1 MRFADGTMRVLAS
14 AATNVAGDAPPRA
27 ASKVV
32 APRRNSTR
40 MSDFDVLRKLGKGS
54 FGVVWA
60 VTRKRDARKRTFVI
74 KQIAMGPRRADQE
87 EAINECR
94 VLAKLDSPH
103 VVKYYES
110 FIAEPNRLCIVM
122 EFAPK
127 VRAPPRSRRC

>member
-1 MRFADGTMRVLAS
+1 MRVLAS
-14 AATNVAGDAPPRA
+14 AATNFAVDAPPRA

-54 FGVVWA
+54 FGVVCA

-74 KQIAMGPRRADQE
+74 KQITGPRRADQE

-127 VRAPPRSRRC
+127 VRARPRSRRC